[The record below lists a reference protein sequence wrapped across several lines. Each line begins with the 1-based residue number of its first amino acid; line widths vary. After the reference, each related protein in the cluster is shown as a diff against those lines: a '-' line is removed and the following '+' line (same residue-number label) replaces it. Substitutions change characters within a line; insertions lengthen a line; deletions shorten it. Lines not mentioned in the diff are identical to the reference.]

1 MFARSSEIGGRRG
14 TDQRVR
20 WKDLISLTVYTS
32 EPLNSIA
39 LEVLFRQS
47 KDISLLPIVCDVSN
61 LLSQVGSL
69 KPDVV
74 LLAVDTSVDWGLLNQ
89 LRRESPDARVVLWLH
104 EITPELAYQAIECGV
119 RGILRKSLPPEMIV
133 KCVRKVH
140 EGELWFEK
148 ALTQTFLSGRTVK
161 ISKRESEL
169 ITLVSQGLKNKE
181 IATVLGVTEG
191 TVKVYL
197 SRLFGKIGARDRFE
211 LALIGLRNAPSGM
224 DFAGA
229 PARTLTGFPTA
240 PEQAVAA
247 DAAPKKAQSQSTRL
261 FFARAAH

>member
-1 MFARSSEIGGRRG
+1 
-14 TDQRVR
+14 
-20 WKDLISLTVYTS
+20 LISLTVYTS
-32 EPLNSIA
+32 EPLNAIG
-39 LEVLFRQS
+39 LEVLFRPS
-47 KDISLLPIVCDVSN
+47 ADISLLPIVYDVTN
-61 LLSQVGSL
+61 LLSQVSSRT
-69 KPDVV
+69 PHVI

-119 RGILRKSLPPEMIV
+119 RGILRKSLAPEMIV

-140 EGELWFEK
+140 DGELWFDK
-148 ALTQTFLSGRTVK
+148 ALTQTFLSGRTVNV
-161 ISKRESEL
+161 SRREGEL
-169 ITLVSQGLKNKE
+169 IMLVTQGLKNKE
-181 IATVLGVTEG
+181 IATVMGITEG

-224 DFAGA
+224 DFASG
-229 PARTLTGFPTA
+229 PIRMLTGFPA
-240 PEQAVAA
+240 DREELVDAV
-247 DAAPKKAQSQSTRL
+247 PKKGHSQPTRL

>member
-1 MFARSSEIGGRRG
+1 M
-14 TDQRVR
+14 
-20 WKDLISLTVYTS
+20 ISLTVYTS

-39 LEVLFRQS
+39 LEVLFRPS
-47 KDISLLPIVCDVSN
+47 EDISLLPVASDVTD
-61 LLSQVGSL
+61 LLSQVRSL
-69 KPDVV
+69 KPQVV
-74 LLAVDTSVDWGLLNQ
+74 LLAVDTSVDWGLLNK
-89 LRRESPDARVVLWLH
+89 LREESPDIKVVLWLH

-119 RGILRKSLPPEMIV
+119 RGILRKSLAPEMIV

-140 EGELWFEK
+140 AGELWFEK
-148 ALTQTFLSGRTVK
+148 ALTQTFLSGRTIKV
-161 ISKRESEL
+161 SKREGEL
-169 ITLVSQGLKNKE
+169 ITLVTQGLKNKE
-181 IATVLGVTEG
+181 IATVMGITEG

-224 DFAGA
+224 DFGNV
-229 PARTLTGFPTA
+229 PVRTLTGFATG
-240 PEQAVAA
+240 PEEPV

>member
-1 MFARSSEIGGRRG
+1 M
-14 TDQRVR
+14 
-20 WKDLISLTVYTS
+20 
-32 EPLNSIA
+32 A
-39 LEVLFRQS
+39 LEVLLRPLD
-47 KDISLLPIVCDVSN
+47 DISLLPIVCDVDA
-61 LLSQVGSL
+61 LRKQVTSR
-69 KPDVV
+69 KPQVL

-89 LRRESPDARVVLWLH
+89 LRRESPDTRVVMWLH

-119 RGILRKSLPPEMIV
+119 RGILRKSLPPDMIA

-140 EGELWFEK
+140 GGELWFEK

-161 ISKRESEL
+161 VSKREGEL
-169 ITLVSQGLKNKE
+169 ITLVTQGLKNKE
-181 IATVLGVTEG
+181 IASVMGITEG

-224 DFAGA
+224 DFGSA
-229 PARTLTGFPTA
+229 PLRTLTGLA
-240 PEQAVAA
+240 AA
-247 DAAPKKAQSQSTRL
+247 DQPAIQSATQSATQSKDATPKKGQSQSTRY

>member
-1 MFARSSEIGGRRG
+1 VTRVLGR
-14 TDQRVR
+14 
-20 WKDLISLTVYTS
+20 KDLISLTVYTN

-47 KDISLLPIVCDVSN
+47 EDISLLPIVCDVSD

-69 KPDVV
+69 KPHVV
-74 LLAVDTSVDWGLLNQ
+74 LLAVDTSVDWGLLNK

-119 RGILRKSLPPEMIV
+119 RGILRKSLAPEMIM

-140 EGELWFEK
+140 AGELWFEK

-224 DFAGA
+224 DFANA
-229 PARTLTGFPTA
+229 PIRTLTGLPELPQHATA
-240 PEQAVAA
+240 A
-247 DAAPKKAQSQSTRL
+247 AAPKKAQSQSTRL

>member
-1 MFARSSEIGGRRG
+1 
-14 TDQRVR
+14 
-20 WKDLISLTVYTS
+20 LISLTAYTS

-39 LEVLFRQS
+39 LEVLFGPLE
-47 KDISLLPIVCDVSN
+47 DISLLPIVSGVTG
-61 LLSQVGSL
+61 LLTQVRSL
-69 KPDVV
+69 KPDVI

-89 LRRESPDARVVLWLH
+89 LHECPEAKVVLWLH
-104 EITPELAYQAIECGV
+104 EITPELAYQAIEYGV
-119 RGILRKSLPPEMIV
+119 RGILRKSLAPEMIV

-161 ISKRESEL
+161 VSRREGEL
-169 ITLVSQGLKNKE
+169 ITLVTQGLKNKE
-181 IATVLGVTEG
+181 IATVMGITEG

-224 DFAGA
+224 DSASA
-229 PARTLTGFPTA
+229 PLGTLTGISAGPRE
-240 PEQAVAA
+240 PAVAL
-247 DAAPKKAQSQSTRL
+247 PKKAQSQSTRL

>member
-1 MFARSSEIGGRRG
+1 VRLLTPWVTRVLGR
-14 TDQRVR
+14 
-20 WKDLISLTVYTS
+20 KDLISLTVYTN
-32 EPLNSIA
+32 EPLNAIA

-47 KDISLLPIVCDVSN
+47 EDISLLPIVCEVSD

-69 KPDVV
+69 KPHVV

-89 LRRESPDARVVLWLH
+89 LRRQSPDARVVLWLH

-119 RGILRKSLPPEMIV
+119 RGILRKSLPPEMII

-140 EGELWFEK
+140 AGELWFEK

-161 ISKRESEL
+161 VSRRESEL

-181 IATVLGVTEG
+181 IATVLGITEG

-224 DFAGA
+224 DLSTA
-229 PARTLTGFPTA
+229 PVRTLTGLPA
-240 PEQAVAA
+240 LPEQPVA
-247 DAAPKKAQSQSTRL
+247 AAPKKAQSQSTRL

>member
-1 MFARSSEIGGRRG
+1 
-14 TDQRVR
+14 
-20 WKDLISLTVYTS
+20 
-32 EPLNSIA
+32 
-39 LEVLFRQS
+39 
-47 KDISLLPIVCDVSN
+47 
-61 LLSQVGSL
+61 
-69 KPDVV
+69 VV

-89 LRRESPDARVVLWLH
+89 LRRESPDTKVVLWLH

-119 RGILRKSLPPEMIV
+119 RGILRKSLAPEMIV

-140 EGELWFEK
+140 AGELWLEK
-148 ALTQTFLSGRTVK
+148 ALTQTFLSGRTIKV
-161 ISKRESEL
+161 SKREGEL
-169 ITLVSQGLKNKE
+169 ITLVTQGLKNKE
-181 IATVLGVTEG
+181 IATVMGITEG

-224 DFAGA
+224 DFGSV
-229 PARTLTGFPTA
+229 PVRTLTGFA
-240 PEQAVAA
+240 ASPEEPV

>member
-1 MFARSSEIGGRRG
+1 MA
-14 TDQRVR
+14 T
-20 WKDLISLTVYTS
+20 LISLTAYTS

-39 LEVLFRQS
+39 LEVLFGPLD
-47 KDISLLPIVCDVSN
+47 DISLLPIVSDVTG
-61 LLSQVGSL
+61 LLTQVRSL

-89 LRRESPDARVVLWLH
+89 LRECPEAKVVLWLH

-119 RGILRKSLPPEMIV
+119 RGILRKSLAPEMIV
-133 KCVRKVH
+133 KCVRKVQ

-161 ISKRESEL
+161 VSKREGEL
-169 ITLVSQGLKNKE
+169 ITLVTQGLKNKE
-181 IATVLGVTEG
+181 IATVMGITEG

-224 DFAGA
+224 DIASA
-229 PARTLTGFPTA
+229 PLRTLTGI
-240 PEQAVAA
+240 AA
-247 DAAPKKAQSQSTRL
+247 GPREPAIALPKKAQSQSTRL

>member
-1 MFARSSEIGGRRG
+1 M
-14 TDQRVR
+14 
-20 WKDLISLTVYTS
+20 ISLTAYTS

-39 LEVLFRQS
+39 LEVLFRPLE
-47 KDISLLPIVCDVSN
+47 DISLLPIVSDVTN
-61 LLSQVGSL
+61 LLTQVRSH
-69 KPDVV
+69 KPQVI
-74 LLAVDTSVDWGLLNQ
+74 LLAVDTSVDWGLLNH
-89 LRRESPDARVVLWLH
+89 LRRESPEAKVVLWLH

-119 RGILRKSLPPEMIV
+119 RGILRKSLSPEMIV

-148 ALTQTFLSGRTVK
+148 ALTQTFLSGRTIKV
-161 ISKRESEL
+161 SKREGEL
-169 ITLVSQGLKNKE
+169 ITLVTQGLKNKE
-181 IATVLGVTEG
+181 IATVMGITEG

-224 DFAGA
+224 DFASA
-229 PARTLTGFPTA
+229 PLRTLTGIAAGPREPAIA
-240 PEQAVAA
+240 P
-247 DAAPKKAQSQSTRL
+247 PKKAQAQSTRL

>member
-1 MFARSSEIGGRRG
+1 MS
-14 TDQRVR
+14 
-20 WKDLISLTVYTS
+20 KLISLTVYTS
-32 EPLNSIA
+32 EPLHAIA
-39 LEVLFRQS
+39 LDVLFRTS
-47 KDISLLPIVCDVSN
+47 EDISLDPIVADIAD
-61 LLSQVGSL
+61 LLPHAAAT
-69 KPDVV
+69 KPDVI
-74 LLAVDTSVDWGLLNQ
+74 LLAVDTSVDWGLLNR
-89 LRRESPDARVVLWLH
+89 LRHESPESKVVLWLH

-119 RGILRKSLPPEMIV
+119 RGILRKSLAPEMIQ

-161 ISKRESEL
+161 VSRRESEL
-169 ITLVSQGLKNKE
+169 INLVSQGLKNKE
-181 IATVLGVTEG
+181 IATVMGVTEG

-224 DFAGA
+224 DFCSTPLHA
-229 PARTLTGFPTA
+229 LTGFPE
-240 PEQAVAA
+240 EQVEAV
-247 DAAPKKAQSQSTRL
+247 PKKGQSQSTRL

>member
-1 MFARSSEIGGRRG
+1 
-14 TDQRVR
+14 
-20 WKDLISLTVYTS
+20 
-32 EPLNSIA
+32 LNSIA
-39 LEVLFRQS
+39 LEVLFRPS
-47 KDISLLPIVCDVSN
+47 EDISLLPVVSDVTN
-61 LLSQVGSL
+61 LFSQVGSL
-69 KPDVV
+69 KPHVV

-89 LRRESPDARVVLWLH
+89 LRRESPDTKVVLWLH

-119 RGILRKSLPPEMIV
+119 RGILRKSLAPEMIV

-140 EGELWFEK
+140 AGELWFEK
-148 ALTQTFLSGRTVK
+148 ALTQTFLSGRTIKV
-161 ISKRESEL
+161 SKREGEL
-169 ITLVSQGLKNKE
+169 ITLVTQGLKNKE
-181 IATVLGVTEG
+181 IATVMGITEG

-224 DFAGA
+224 DFGNV
-229 PARTLTGFPTA
+229 PVRTLTGFATG
-240 PEQAVAA
+240 PEEPV